1 MMNKTYTAKDLN
13 EHLKNKSEEKQKAV
27 DSWLRDV
34 VFPKFESNNQGFE
47 VYLSKLKMSQSE
59 FKELLEQ
66 RGFLVETSS
75 SYQGFFVF
83 ISIPPQGD

>member
-1 MMNKTYTAKDLN
+1 MLTAKDLS
-13 EHLKNKSEEKQKAV
+13 EYIKNKSEEKQKAV

-34 VFPKFESNNQGFE
+34 VFPKFDSNNQGFE
-47 VYLSKLKMSQSE
+47 VYLSKLKLSQKE
-59 FKELLEQ
+59 FVEMLEQ

-83 ISIPPQGD
+83 LSIPPQGK